1 MTALSPSCGV
11 VLQSGAV
18 GELLAELLTHLGRW
32 TAPFHKLRV
41 LFFPS
46 IVTVRLVATSWAAII
61 ERVKVLPVKHSE
73 YGRRMIYTQ

>member
-18 GELLAELLTHLGRW
+18 SELLTHLGRW
-32 TAPFHKLRV
+32 TAPLHKLRV

-46 IVTVRLVATSWAAII
+46 VTVRLVATSWAAII
-61 ERVKVLPVKHSE
+61 EHVKVLPVKHSE

>member
-1 MTALSPSCGV
+1 MLSLSCGV

-18 GELLAELLTHLGRW
+18 GELRAELLTHLGCW
-32 TAPFHKLRV
+32 TAPLHKLRV

-46 IVTVRLVATSWAAII
+46 VTVRLVATSWAAII

-73 YGRRMIYTQ
+73 YGRHMIYTQ